1 MELYT
6 IAVTDKK
13 TNKVVSLFMTDQEV
27 KFLLK
32 RAVLRREKDFRELS
46 IEYSHLKGIDSWIR
60 L

>member
-6 IAVTDKK
+6 IAVTNKK
-13 TNKVVSLFMTDQEV
+13 TNKVVSLFMTDKEV

-32 RAVLRREKDFRELS
+32 RAVLRKENVN
-46 IEYSHLKGIDSWIR
+46 IEYSHLSIDSWIT